1 MISKDLVPHTFLSED
16 NDHISDRDSESFMG
30 YRFPS
35 SSQCTRASDDLG
47 FLLNSRRYRKAS
59 DVTRALKDF
68 HSPSLVGFLLI
79 KGVEN
84 HLVFI
89 ILLAT

>member
-16 NDHISDRDSESFMG
+16 NDHISDRDSESIMG
-30 YRFPS
+30 YRFP

-59 DVTRALKDF
+59 DLTRALKDF